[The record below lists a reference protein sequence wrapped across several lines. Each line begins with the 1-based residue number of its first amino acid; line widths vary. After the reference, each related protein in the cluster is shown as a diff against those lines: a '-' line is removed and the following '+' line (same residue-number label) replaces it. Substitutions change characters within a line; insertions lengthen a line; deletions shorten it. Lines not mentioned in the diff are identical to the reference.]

1 MDLKIA
7 SHNILDQLKALIEE
21 LSSEDFVSQVSILN
35 GSTVGQHVRHTVEF
49 FKCMIDGVPL
59 GIVNY
64 DKRNHDKSMEVNR
77 SLTMQYIADMKKGIT
92 ALNEQDSLQL
102 EVNYGLD
109 EATNNIMAT
118 NVARELAYNIEH
130 AVHHMAIIKIG
141 VQSVRPDIVLSRDF
155 GVAVSTIRYQESQH
169 IEA

>member
-1 MDLKIA
+1 MDLKLA

-21 LSSEDFVSQVSILN
+21 LSTENFVSQVSVLN
-35 GSTVGQHVRHTVEF
+35 NSTVGQHVRHTVEF
-49 FKCMIDGVPL
+49 FKCMTDGVPL

-64 DKRNHDKSMEVNR
+64 DKRNHDKSMEVDR
-77 SLTMQYIADMKKGIT
+77 SIALQCIIDMKEGIT
-92 ALNEQDSLQL
+92 ALNEQDILQL
-102 EVNYGLD
+102 EVNYGFD
-109 EATNNIMAT
+109 EATTSIMPT

-141 VQSVRPDIVLSRDF
+141 VQSVRPDILLPRDF

-169 IEA
+169 VEA